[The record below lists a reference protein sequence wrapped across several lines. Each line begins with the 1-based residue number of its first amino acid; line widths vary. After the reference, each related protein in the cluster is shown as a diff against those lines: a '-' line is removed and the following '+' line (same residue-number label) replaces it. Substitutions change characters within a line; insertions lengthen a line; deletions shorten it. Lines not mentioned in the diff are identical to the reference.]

1 MKQINKITQS
11 IKPIFIGFF
20 GLLLNTDC
28 FGQAFIEAN
37 IMNLKNDSITLYY
50 EENYIGLE
58 KKQLKTQLSLNS
70 FNFTVP
76 IEVAGKIT
84 VEYIGN
90 DKRKQTIDFFAQPK
104 DSISLSFDANNA
116 INTVNFEGNN
126 FLYNNYWYS
135 CEQRNKNS
143 YLNSIRQRSPEKYLK
158 YIDSLRFK
166 ETKFFEEMVENMT
179 KKNKKIK
186 PSPTAN
192 LHFYCIQSYHSDG
205 LKMKYP
211 AQKSL
216 LQEVKILP
224 SYYLF
229 LKEHGFQHDGCI
241 SNEAYRNFLEIYLMF
256 LYENKY
262 GVVKLQDFETYQK
275 LFNMIPT
282 AFMGKLTKSFLQ
294 ARIIA
299 KVALYFP
306 EQAKQLYIKYLEQN
320 PDSRFK
326 KDLEVIVKP

>member
-1 MKQINKITQS
+1 MKQSIKIS
-11 IKPIFIGFF
+11 IKPIFIWFL
-20 GLLLNTDC
+20 GLVLFLNTDC
-28 FGQAFIEAN
+28 FGQAFIKGN

-50 EENYIGLE
+50 EENYIALE
-58 KKQLKTQLSLNS
+58 KKQLKIQLTQNG

-143 YLNSIRQRSPEKYLK
+143 YLNSVRQRSPEKYLK

-166 ETKFFEEMVENMT
+166 ETKFFEELI
-179 KKNKKIK
+179 KKDKKIK
-186 PSPTAN
+186 PSPTAMS
-192 LHFYCIQSYHSDG
+192 HFYCLQSYHSDG

-216 LQEVKILP
+216 SQEVKILP

-262 GVVKLQDFETYQK
+262 GVAKLQDLETYQK
-275 LFNMIPT
+275 LFDMIPT

-306 EQAKQLYIKYLEQN
+306 EQAKQLYSKYLEQN

>member
-1 MKQINKITQS
+1 MKQSIKIN
-11 IKPIFIGFF
+11 IKPIFL
-20 GLLLNTDC
+20 GLLLFLHTDC
-28 FGQAFIEAN
+28 FGQAFIKGN

-50 EENYIGLE
+50 EENYIALE
-58 KKQLKTQLSLNS
+58 KKQLNTQLTQNS

-84 VEYIGN
+84 IEYIGN

-135 CEQRNKNS
+135 CEQKNKNS
-143 YLNSIRQRSPEKYLK
+143 YLNSVRQRSPEKYLK
-158 YIDSLRFK
+158 YIDSLRLK
-166 ETKFFEEMVENMT
+166 ETRFFEELI
-179 KKNKKIK
+179 KKDKKIK
-186 PSPTAN
+186 PSPTAMS
-192 LHFYCIQSYHSDG
+192 HFYCVQSYHMDG

-241 SNEAYRNFLEIYLMF
+241 SNEDYRNFLEIYMMF
-256 LYENKY
+256 VYQNKY
-262 GVVKLQDFETYQK
+262 GVANLQDFATYQK
-275 LFNMIPT
+275 LFDMIPT

-299 KVALYFP
+299 KVVLYFP
-306 EQAKQLYIKYLEQN
+306 EQAKKLYSKYVEQN
-320 PDSRFK
+320 PNSIFK
-326 KDLEVIVKP
+326 KDLEIIVKLS